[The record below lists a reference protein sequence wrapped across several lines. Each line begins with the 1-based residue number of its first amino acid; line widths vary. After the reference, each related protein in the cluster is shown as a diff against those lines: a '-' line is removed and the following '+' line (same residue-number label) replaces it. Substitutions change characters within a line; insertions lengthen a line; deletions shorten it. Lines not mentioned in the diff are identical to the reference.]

1 MENLEKTYVVD
12 TSVVIEK
19 AISRMIKKNEIK
31 GKILIPRAV
40 LAELEH
46 QANQRQETGMLGLEE
61 LQSLQESKKKG
72 LIELEYVGTRP
83 NPVQI
88 KYAKSGEIDAMIKDI
103 AYENDAVLITADRV
117 QAESSKALGVKV
129 KFLELK
135 LPKTQLEIEKFFD
148 DTTMSVHLKE
158 NTYPVAKKGK
168 PGEWGLVRVGD
179 KKLDSLEVQEIAK
192 EVVEYSRIDPESFIE
207 ISRSGSTIVQ
217 YRNYRVVIVKPPVSD
232 GWEITVVKPLKQFK
246 LEDYKLP
253 DKILERVK
261 KKARGIIVAGET
273 GSGKSTFASALAE
286 FYAGNG
292 RITKTVESPRDLV
305 LGDEITQYSKNF
317 TTSEEIHDILFLSR
331 PDNIIFDEVRDT
343 PDFKLYVDLR
353 LGGSNCLGV
362 LHSASPIDAIQR
374 FIGRLDTGM
383 IPSVLDTLIYIEKGT
398 ISKILTLRMVVKVPE
413 GMTEADLGRPVIVVS
428 DFNSGKAEYEIYSY
442 GEETVVIPI
451 SGEETNPL
459 KSLAAKE
466 VARELKKICSDVS
479 VDLVSNNKAV
489 IKVPSMEIA
498 RVIGKQGS
506 NIEAIEKKLGLS
518 IDVQEL
524 GKSSVSEG
532 KEDVR
537 FTVNEKKNFLGFFV
551 DDNLNGKQASFYI
564 GGDFVFSAT
573 VGKKGEIKVHTKSNV
588 GRSLMNAMNL
598 NQEVSIRV

>member
-1 MENLEKTYVVD
+1 MENLEKIYVVD